1 MDYSSYINA
10 ELLILVP
17 VLYALGSVIKNS
29 EKVKDNYIP
38 LILTI
43 VGIALSGLYVLATE
57 GVTLLS
63 IFTGIV
69 QGVLVAAAAVYA
81 NQVIKQTTSK
91 E

>member
-10 ELLILVP
+10 ELLVLVP
-17 VLYALGSVIKNS
+17 VLYALGAVIKNS

>member
-17 VLYALGSVIKNS
+17 VLYGLGAVIKKT
-29 EKVKDNYIP
+29 EKIKDNYIP
-38 LILTI
+38 LMLTVI
-43 VGIALSGLYVLATE
+43 GIALSSLYVLATE

-63 IFTGIV
+63 VFTGIV

-81 NQVIKQTTSK
+81 NQLVKQSSK
-91 E
+91 